1 MRRRREVDTM
11 GEKKMGEKK
20 LSFEDVKVG
29 DEAPVIPHKLTRTA
43 LVKYAG
49 ASGDFNPMHHDEV
62 TAQAA
67 GQPSVFGHGM
77 FSMGVLGTALTDY
90 VGVGN
95 VLRYQV
101 RFARQTWPDEVL
113 SSHIVVTAK
122 REDDGKGLVDLSV
135 TLSNGDGEDK
145 LVGEATAAL

>member
-1 MRRRREVDTM
+1 MTVTYDN
-11 GEKKMGEKK
+11 
-20 LSFEDVKVG
+20 VG
-29 DEAPVIPHKLTRTA
+29 KGTELPARSYRVTRLD

-62 TAQAA
+62 AAQAA

-77 FSMGVLGTALTDY
+77 FSMGLLGSALTDY

-95 VLRYQV
+95 LLRYQV

-113 SSHIVVTAK
+113 SSKIVVTGK
-122 REDDGKGLVDLSV
+122 REEDGKKLIDLAV
-135 TLSNGDGEDK
+135 TLSDADGEDK
-145 LVGEATAAL
+145 LVGEATAALS

>member
-1 MRRRREVDTM
+1 M
-11 GEKKMGEKK
+11 GERK
-20 LSFEDVKVG
+20 LFFEDVTVG
-29 DEAPVIPHKLTRTA
+29 DEAPATSHKLTRTD

-62 TAQAA
+62 AAQAA
-67 GQPSVFGHGM
+67 GMPSVFGHGM
-77 FSMGVLGTALTDY
+77 FSMGLLGSALTDY

-95 VLRYQV
+95 VTRYQV

-113 SSHIVVTAK
+113 SSKIVVTGK
-122 REDDGKGLVDLSV
+122 REDDGRRLVDLSV

-145 LVGEATAAL
+145 LVGEATAALPSKG

>member
-1 MRRRREVDTM
+1 M
-11 GEKKMGEKK
+11 GENK
-20 LSFEDVKVG
+20 LSFDTVQVG
-29 DEAPVIPHKLTRTA
+29 DEAPSISHKLTRTD

-62 TAQAA
+62 AAQAA

-77 FSMGVLGTALTDY
+77 FSMGLLGTAVTDY

-95 VLRYQV
+95 LTRYQV
-101 RFARQTWPDEVL
+101 RFARQTWPAEVL
-113 SSHIVVTAK
+113 TSKIVVTGK
-122 REDDGKGLVDLSV
+122 REEGGKKLVDLAV

-145 LVGEATAAL
+145 LVGEATAAIG